1 MSERR
6 ELTVYQYA
14 LNFELVSVAK
24 IPYSLLK
31 LSFIIFFC
39 YCFFSNFGIIK
50 VVPLLYLKRF
60 NVAFLHCQF
69 PILCKKLEKYK
80 IQCTIN
86 CFRHLQLSEFINNLM
101 TIAYLKMLK
110 IIFLY
115 VLCYVIDLQTRC
127 NNFRINTILQRLVL

>member
-1 MSERR
+1 M
-6 ELTVYQYA
+6 TVYQYA
-14 LNFELVSVAK
+14 LNFELVSLAR

-31 LSFIIFFC
+31 LLFIIFFANVLLVN
-39 YCFFSNFGIIK
+39 FSKIK
-50 VVPLLYLKRF
+50 VVPLLYLKWF
-60 NVAFLHCQF
+60 DVAFLHCQF

-86 CFRHLQLSEFINNLM
+86 CFRHLQLSEFINNFM

-115 VLCYVIDLQTRC
+115 VLCYVIDLQTKHNIKH
-127 NNFRINTILQRLVL
+127 NNIK

>member
-1 MSERR
+1 M
-6 ELTVYQYA
+6 TVYQYA
-14 LNFELVSVAK
+14 LNFELVSLAR

-31 LSFIIFFC
+31 LLFIIFFANVLLVN
-39 YCFFSNFGIIK
+39 FSKIK
-50 VVPLLYLKRF
+50 VVPLLYLKWF
-60 NVAFLHCQF
+60 DVAFLHCQF

-86 CFRHLQLSEFINNLM
+86 CFRHLQLSEFINNFM

-115 VLCYVIDLQTRC
+115 VLCYVIDLQTKH
-127 NNFRINTILQRLVL
+127 NNKAQ

>member
-1 MSERR
+1 M
-6 ELTVYQYA
+6 TVYQYA
-14 LNFELVSVAK
+14 LNFELVSLAR

-31 LSFIIFFC
+31 LLFIIFFANVLLVN
-39 YCFFSNFGIIK
+39 FSKIK
-50 VVPLLYLKRF
+50 VVPLLYLKWF
-60 NVAFLHCQF
+60 DVAFLHCQF

-115 VLCYVIDLQTRC
+115 VLCYVIDLQTRR
-127 NNFRINTILQRLVL
+127 NNVRINTILQRLVL

>member
-1 MSERR
+1 M
-6 ELTVYQYA
+6 TVYQYA
-14 LNFELVSVAK
+14 LNFELVSLAR

-31 LSFIIFFC
+31 LLFIIFFANVLLVN
-39 YCFFSNFGIIK
+39 FSKIK
-50 VVPLLYLKRF
+50 VVPLLYLKWF
-60 NVAFLHCQF
+60 DVAFLHCQF

-86 CFRHLQLSEFINNLM
+86 CFRHLQLSEFINNFM

>member
-1 MSERR
+1 M
-6 ELTVYQYA
+6 
-14 LNFELVSVAK
+14 
-24 IPYSLLK
+24 PYSLLK
-31 LSFIIFFC
+31 LLFIIFFANVLLVN
-39 YCFFSNFGIIK
+39 FSKIK
-50 VVPLLYLKRF
+50 VVPLLYLKWF
-60 NVAFLHCQF
+60 DVAFLHCQF

-115 VLCYVIDLQTRC
+115 VLCYVIDLQTKHNIKH
-127 NNFRINTILQRLVL
+127 NNIK